1 MSAIVG
7 KKAGGSDSHT
17 PVESPDSL
25 IATSFAKMLLVLG
38 HGEWAGGLDNTR
50 IFLDG
55 TPIGNADGSINFP
68 GVKWEFRPGTQHQT
82 YIQGMPD
89 VQNDIA
95 VGVELKYET
104 PWVKA
109 ITNTDLSAVRV
120 RLSWPTLQQQ
130 LDNGD
135 VVGYR
140 VEYAIDL
147 AIGGGAYREVLRS
160 AVSGKSTTGYPRSH
174 RIDLPAS
181 TEGWQIRVRR
191 ITKNTTNT
199 ARVAD
204 RMLVDAIVEIVD
216 AKLRYPNLALLY
228 IQFDA
233 KQFQNIPTITCKPKM
248 GILRV
253 PSNYDPINRTYSG
266 IWDGTFKWA
275 WTNNPA
281 WVFYDICIN
290 EEYGLG
296 QWIKANNLSTSKWEL
311 YEIAKY
317 CDQLVPDGRGG
328 TEPRHLCNVYI
339 QGQEDAINV
348 LSDIIS
354 IFSGMFYWAG
364 GEIRALADMSRPVDM
379 VYSRANVKNGF
390 QYSSASERT
399 HYSQAM
405 VSYSNPDN
413 RYQDDIE
420 PVVVRSLVRRYGTL
434 NADITAI
441 GCTRRSEAI
450 RRGKW
455 ILYTNEKD
463 RAVSFTV
470 GLEGRIPLPGWV
482 IGVADQ
488 LLAGRVLGGR
498 ISNATGRNITLDR
511 KPDAKAGDRLI
522 VNLPSGVAQART
534 IQSVNGKIVTVSV
547 AYSELPA
554 SECGWSIDADD
565 LAVQLYRVVGIK
577 DASTEKEI
585 AYEINAIE
593 YDENKWSKI
602 ESGAIIEDRPISVI
616 PPGVQ
621 PPPKNIE
628 ISSFSAT
635 AQGLAVTTMH
645 AAWSAAESAIAY
657 EIEWCRDN
665 GNWISAPRTST
676 CSFDV
681 TGIYAGRYQ
690 CRVRAINAAEISSVW
705 ANSAETL
712 LKGKEGTPAK
722 PVSLIAT
729 PVVFGIAL
737 SWGFPA
743 GAEDT
748 LKTEIHSSLS
758 ADGANSVLL
767 TDVPYPQRAY
777 TMQGLAAG
785 RALWFRAR
793 LVDKTG
799 NQGEWTDWTRG
810 VSEADNSIL
819 LDWIGNDI
827 INNTDAGKNL
837 IGRIELTETEIDDAK
852 TQVKSIAASAI
863 ETALANDANAIQQ
876 WSNYGSNR
884 AGIIEV
890 RQTIADNEKS
900 FAEYQ
905 QLIIVTFKGVEASI
919 VDVRQTQATANE
931 AFAKFQQQTVADLD
945 ASHSAIEQ
953 VSTAQSTT
961 DKALTEYKN
970 NANTRFDGNEADIAD
985 IRTSVSSAESALST
999 LEQQTVA
1006 EFNNGAQTDIE
1017 NALSN
1022 DKNAQ
1027 SQREESGRIR
1037 ARVTTVETAQATADQ
1052 SFAEYRQQ
1060 VSAEFNNANSSIS
1073 DVRTAQAT
1081 ADKSLSDY
1089 KQTVAADFK
1098 GVNAAV
1104 QETSSA
1110 LVDFKGIVSAQWS
1123 IKLGVNKDGVY
1134 YAAGISMGLEDT
1146 PEGMQSSIV
1155 FLANNF
1161 AVMSE
1166 INGKPKA
1173 FFAIKNGQTIIDA
1186 AFIGDAT
1193 INFGKIT
1200 DSLKS
1205 DNFVSGKTGWN
1216 LPKNGDAEFNN
1227 VTVRGNI
1234 ESNDG
1239 YFGGT
1244 VYARTLKG
1252 DTALSANIEYKVGS
1266 TTGGGIGVTAN
1277 TQYRLFSVDSADF
1290 DRDCTIVGSVAAYG
1304 IGTYNSIILYV
1315 NGAEVLRRNVG
1326 QDAAI
1331 TLTVPNPS
1339 FIIPSRPLGLR
1350 DTITMLVTTGVR
1362 GITATGQII
1371 ITKRGSGITIG

>member
-7 KKAGGSDSHT
+7 KKAGSSDSHT

-38 HGEWAGGLDNTR
+38 HGEWVGGLDNTR

-55 TPIGNADGSINFP
+55 TPIGNADGSVNFP
-68 GVKWEFRPGTQHQT
+68 GVQWEFRPGTQHQT

-95 VGVELKYET
+95 VGIELKYET

-120 RLSWPTLQQQ
+120 RLSWPALQQQ

-135 VVGYR
+135 IVGYR

-147 AIGGGAYREVLRS
+147 ATGGGAYNEVLRS
-160 AVSGKSTTGYPRSH
+160 AVDGKSTTGYPRSH
-174 RIDLPAS
+174 RIDLPTS
-181 TEGWQIRVRR
+181 TEGWQLRVRR
-191 ITKNTTNT
+191 ITPNTTNT

-248 GILRV
+248 DIIRV

-266 IWDGTFKWA
+266 VWDGTFKWA

-281 WVFYDICIN
+281 WIFYDLCIN

-328 TEPRHLCNVYI
+328 TEPRHLCDVYI

-379 VYSRANVKNGF
+379 VYSRANVKDGF

-420 PVVVRSLVRRYGTL
+420 PVVARSLVRRYGTL

-455 ILYTNEKD
+455 VLYTNEKD

-482 IGVADQ
+482 VGVADQ

-498 ISNATGRNITLDR
+498 ISSAVGRNVTLDR

-534 IQSVNGKIVTVSV
+534 VQSVNDRVVTVSV

-554 SECGWSIDADD
+554 AECVWSVDADD

-577 DASTEKEI
+577 DASSDKEI

-593 YDENKWSKI
+593 YDENKWAKI

-628 ISSFSAT
+628 ITSFSAI
-635 AQGLAVTTMH
+635 AQGLAVTTLH
-645 AAWSAAESAIAY
+645 VEWDAAESAIAY
-657 EIEWCRDN
+657 EAEWRRDN
-665 GNWISAPRTST
+665 GNWIAAPRTST
-676 CSFDV
+676 RSFDV

-690 CRVRAINAAEISSVW
+690 CRVRAINAAEISSIW
-705 ANSAETL
+705 ANATETAL
-712 LKGKEGTPAK
+712 NGKEGNPPMPAGFA
-722 PVSLIAT
+722 AT
-729 PVVFGIAL
+729 GILFGITL
-737 SWGFPA
+737 SWGYPE
-743 GAEDT
+743 GAEDA
-748 LKTEIHSSLS
+748 LKTEIEYSLS
-758 ADGANSVLL
+758 ADGTDAMLL
-767 TDVPYPQRAY
+767 SDVPHPQRNY
-777 TMQGLAAG
+777 TMQGLRAG
-785 RALWFRAR
+785 QVFWFRAR
-793 LVDKTG
+793 IVDKSG
-799 NQGEWTDWTRG
+799 NQSPWIDWVRGMSSTDT
-810 VSEADNSIL
+810 SSIL
-819 LDWIGNDI
+819 EFVGDEFITNTVAGQQLLNDDFM
-827 INNTDAGKNL
+827 NA
-837 IGRIELTETEIDDAK
+837 E
-852 TQVKSIAASAI
+852 AI
-863 ETALANDANAIQQ
+863 LETANANNASIRQQ
-876 WSNYGSNR
+876 WAHYGENK
-884 AGIIEV
+884 AGIVEIWTT
-890 RQTIADNEKS
+890 QADAARA

-905 QLIIVTFKGVEASI
+905 LVVTATFEDQTAAIGQKMTAVVDADSAIATYSLGAGLNYNGQFVSAGMVIGAEFINGVAKASI
-919 VDVRQTQATANE
+919 GFN
-931 AFAKFQQQTVADLD
+931 ADSFIL
-945 ASHSAIEQ
+945 
-953 VSTAQSTT
+953 
-961 DKALTEYKN
+961 
-970 NANTRFDGNEADIAD
+970 
-985 IRTSVSSAESALST
+985 LS
-999 LEQQTVA
+999 
-1006 EFNNGAQTDIE
+1006 G
-1017 NALSN
+1017 
-1022 DKNAQ
+1022 
-1027 SQREESGRIR
+1027 
-1037 ARVTTVETAQATADQ
+1037 
-1052 SFAEYRQQ
+1052 
-1060 VSAEFNNANSSIS
+1060 
-1073 DVRTAQAT
+1073 
-1081 ADKSLSDY
+1081 
-1089 KQTVAADFK
+1089 
-1098 GVNAAV
+1098 
-1104 QETSSA
+1104 
-1110 LVDFKGIVSAQWS
+1110 
-1123 IKLGVNKDGVY
+1123 
-1134 YAAGISMGLEDT
+1134 
-1146 PEGMQSSIV
+1146 PEGNKFSPW
-1155 FLANNF
+1155 
-1161 AVMSE
+1161 AVV
-1166 INGKPKA
+1166 
-1173 FFAIKNGQTIIDA
+1173 NGQ
-1186 AFIGDAT
+1186 AFINDAF
-1193 INFGKIT
+1193 IAKASIGRGKIT
-1200 DSLKS
+1200 DTLDS
-1205 DNFVSGKTGWN
+1205 DNYVQGISG
-1216 LPKNGDAEFNN
+1216 LHLDFKNGNAEFNN
-1227 VTVRGNI
+1227 VTVRGTVYATAGKFSGTI

-1244 VYARTLKG
+1244 VYANKIIGDVVQGVHLKG
-1252 DTALSANIEYKVGS
+1252 YVTNTGMSAGASADRVPSGVLWTVFSFDSANFARVLIINGDVTWGNIYSGNDLNLLINGVVVQS
-1266 TTGGGIGVTAN
+1266 FITGGASTPATTVGGVSFRVPATVLGGMDVVSIRYN
-1277 TQYRLFSVDSADF
+1277 NFGGGSSNVTPLFNATVLVCKKGSAGVL
-1290 DRDCTIVGSVAAYG
+1290 VG
-1304 IGTYNSIILYV
+1304 
-1315 NGAEVLRRNVG
+1315 
-1326 QDAAI
+1326 
-1331 TLTVPNPS
+1331 PNN
-1339 FIIPSRPLGLR
+1339 IP
-1350 DTITMLVTTGVR
+1350 
-1362 GITATGQII
+1362 A
-1371 ITKRGSGITIG
+1371 

>member
-38 HGEWAGGLDNTR
+38 HGEWVGGLDNTR

-55 TPIGNADGSINFP
+55 TPIGNVDGSINFP
-68 GVKWEFRPGTQHQT
+68 GVQWEFRPGTQHQT

-120 RLSWPTLQQQ
+120 RLSWPALQQQ

-135 VVGYR
+135 IVGYR

-147 AIGGGAYREVLRS
+147 ATGGGAYSEVLRS
-160 AVSGKSTTGYPRSH
+160 AVDGKSTTGYPRSH
-174 RIDLPAS
+174 RIDLPTS
-181 TEGWQIRVRR
+181 TEGWQLRVRR
-191 ITKNTTNT
+191 ITPNTTNT

-204 RMLVDAIVEIVD
+204 RMLVDAVVEIVD

-248 GILRV
+248 NIIRV

-266 IWDGTFKWA
+266 VWDGTFKWA

-281 WVFYDICIN
+281 WIFYDLCIN

-328 TEPRHLCNVYI
+328 TEPRHLCDVYI

-379 VYSRANVKNGF
+379 VYSRANVKDGF

-455 ILYTNEKD
+455 VLYTNEKD

-482 IGVADQ
+482 VGVADQ

-498 ISNATGRNITLDR
+498 ISSAVGRNVTLDR
-511 KPDAKAGDRLI
+511 KPDAKPGDRLI

-534 IQSVNGKIVTVSV
+534 VQSVNDKVVTVSV

-554 SECGWSIDADD
+554 AECAWSVDSDD

-593 YDENKWSKI
+593 YDENKWAKI

-628 ISSFSAT
+628 ITSFSAI
-635 AQGLAVTTMH
+635 AQGLAVTTLH
-645 AAWSAAESAIAY
+645 VEWDAAESAIAY
-657 EIEWCRDN
+657 EAEWRRDN
-665 GNWISAPRTST
+665 GNWIAAPRTST
-676 CSFDV
+676 RSFDV

-690 CRVRAINAAEISSVW
+690 CRVRAINAAEISSIW
-705 ANSAETL
+705 ANATETAL
-712 LKGKEGTPAK
+712 NGKEGNPPM
-722 PVSLIAT
+722 PVGFAAT
-729 PVVFGIAL
+729 GILFGITL
-737 SWGFPA
+737 NWGYPE
-743 GAEDT
+743 GAEDA
-748 LKTEIHSSLS
+748 LKTEIEYSLS
-758 ADGANSVLL
+758 ADGTDALL
-767 TDVPYPQRAY
+767 LSDVPHPQRNY
-777 TMQGLAAG
+777 TMQGLRAG
-785 RALWFRAR
+785 QVLWFRAR
-793 LVDKTG
+793 IVDKSG
-799 NQGEWTDWTRG
+799 NQSPWIDWVRGMSSTDT
-810 VSEADNSIL
+810 SAILEA
-819 LDWIGNDI
+819 IGDDF
-827 INNTDAGKNL
+827 INNTVAGQQLLNNDFMNAEGIL
-837 IGRIELTETEIDDAK
+837 
-852 TQVKSIAASAI
+852 
-863 ETALANDANAIQQ
+863 ETANANNSSIRQQ
-876 WSNYGSNR
+876 WAQYGENK
-884 AGIIEV
+884 AGIVELWTT
-890 RQTIADNEKS
+890 QADAARA

-905 QLIIVTFKGVEASI
+905 LLVTATFEGQTAAIDQKMTSVVDADGASATYSLRAGLNYNGQFVSAGMVIGAEFIGGVAKSSI
-919 VDVRQTQATANE
+919 GFTADQFILLSGPAGNVFSPFAVTNGQVFINE
-931 AFAKFQQQTVADLD
+931 AFIQDGSITNAK
-945 ASHSAIEQ
+945 IG
-953 VSTAQSTT
+953 
-961 DKALTEYKN
+961 EY
-970 NANTRFDGNEADIAD
+970 I
-985 IRTSVSSAESALST
+985 
-999 LEQQTVA
+999 
-1006 EFNNGAQTDIE
+1006 
-1017 NALSN
+1017 
-1022 DKNAQ
+1022 
-1027 SQREESGRIR
+1027 
-1037 ARVTTVETAQATADQ
+1037 
-1052 SFAEYRQQ
+1052 
-1060 VSAEFNNANSSIS
+1060 
-1073 DVRTAQAT
+1073 
-1081 ADKSLSDY
+1081 
-1089 KQTVAADFK
+1089 
-1098 GVNAAV
+1098 
-1104 QETSSA
+1104 
-1110 LVDFKGIVSAQWS
+1110 
-1123 IKLGVNKDGVY
+1123 
-1134 YAAGISMGLEDT
+1134 
-1146 PEGMQSSIV
+1146 QSS
-1155 FLANNF
+1155 NW
-1161 AVMSE
+1161 
-1166 INGKPKA
+1166 NGS
-1173 FFAIKNGQTIIDA
+1173 TI
-1186 AFIGDAT
+1186 
-1193 INFGKIT
+1193 
-1200 DSLKS
+1200 
-1205 DNFVSGKTGWN
+1205 GWHVN
-1216 LPKNGDAEFNN
+1216 KNGDAWFNN
-1227 VTVRGNI
+1227 VTIRGTVYATAGKFSGTI

-1244 VYARTLKG
+1244 VYARKIIGDVVQGTHLKG
-1252 DTALSANIEYKVGS
+1252 YITS
-1266 TTGGGIGVTAN
+1266 TGLVTGTVTERVPSGV
-1277 TQYRLFSVDSADF
+1277 LWSVFSFDSADF
-1290 DRDCTIVGSVAAYG
+1290 DRTLIINGDVTWGNIYSGNDLGVLINGVAVLNFVTGGSSTPASTVGGVSFNIPATS
-1304 IGTYNSIILYV
+1304 IGGRDVLSIKYNNFGGGSSNV
-1315 NGAEVLRRNVG
+1315 PPTFNATVLVCKKG
-1326 QDAAI
+1326 
-1331 TLTVPNPS
+1331 S
-1339 FIIPSRPLGLR
+1339 G
-1350 DTITMLVTTGVR
+1350 GVR
-1362 GITATGQII
+1362 VGPNNVAT
-1371 ITKRGSGITIG
+1371 